1 MAEEVKRTKIPG
13 PPGTGK
19 TYRLIEGP
27 NSYLRQELRKGT
39 HPSKIAYLTFGKDPT
54 LEVQRKLADIVKE
67 FPQYK
72 LDKDF
77 TFFSTMHAMGKRN
90 NTKFTGSNL
99 LTGKEWNGFK
109 NYICKSHGNNYFS
122 KFPYDEKENDDG
134 IMTFGNQYLKAV
146 NLSRCRKKSLREQ
159 HKEMLT
165 SHPNFK

>member
-1 MAEEVKRTKIPG
+1 MAEEITRTIIPG

-54 LEVQRKLADIVKE
+54 EEVQRKLADIVKE
-67 FPQYK
+67 FPKYK

-90 NTKFTGSNL
+90 NKKFN
-99 LTGKEWNGFK
+99 
-109 NYICKSHGNNYFS
+109 
-122 KFPYDEKENDDG
+122 
-134 IMTFGNQYLKAV
+134 
-146 NLSRCRKKSLREQ
+146 
-159 HKEMLT
+159 
-165 SHPNFK
+165 

>member
-77 TFFSTMHAMGKRN
+77 TFFSTMHAMGKRHN
-90 NTKFTGSNL
+90 KKFTGNNL

-109 NYICKSHGNNYFS
+109 KYICKGQGNQYFA
-122 KFPYDEKENDDG
+122 KFPYDDKENDDG
-134 IMTFGNQYLKAV
+134 VMTFGNQYLKAV
-146 NLSRCRKKSLREQ
+146 NLSRCRKITLREQ
-159 HKEMLT
+159 HR
-165 SHPNFK
+165 